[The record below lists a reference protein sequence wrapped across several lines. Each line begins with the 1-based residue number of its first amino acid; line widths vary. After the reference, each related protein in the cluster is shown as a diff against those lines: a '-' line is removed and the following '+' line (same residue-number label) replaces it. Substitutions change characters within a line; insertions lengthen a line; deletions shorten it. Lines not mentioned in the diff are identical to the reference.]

1 MRQMTFR
8 ALRGV
13 SAVTLVMALGACTGL
28 NMRLGESGSPSGVD
42 VTIIPLDRNA
52 VSQDLSVTGNL
63 AVGRP
68 LSELRASLSEYE
80 IGPGDVLDIRIPNL
94 VLSSTGGQTSQALGI
109 GVNDQGYTVAS
120 DGTVFVPFAG
130 VLKAGGKTLR
140 EFQAEV
146 SAGLRKFLRTPQ
158 VIVSI
163 RAFRSQRVLIAG
175 HVPRPGYQ
183 FLTDVPVTVVGGLSA
198 AGAAITAE
206 QGSGVRLAA
215 TRNTS
220 QRQTLDGDYT
230 RVTLS
235 RQGRQYQLDLANM
248 LQKGDLS
255 RDVPLRNGDVV
266 YVPPIQRDYAFVL
279 GQVRQQAL
287 MQITIDRTSLA
298 EVLTAAGGL
307 DQSSANGER
316 VYVIRGG
323 LERPVVYQ
331 LNADRADAFLLADAF
346 TVQPRDV
353 IYVAEA
359 GISRW
364 NRFLRQL
371 LPTVQ
376 TLLTGA
382 IVADRVDSIQED

>member
-1 MRQMTFR
+1 MT
-8 ALRGV
+8 
-13 SAVTLVMALGACTGL
+13 
-28 NMRLGESGSPSGVD
+28 
-42 VTIIPLDRNA
+42 
-52 VSQDLSVTGNL
+52 
-63 AVGRP
+63 
-68 LSELRASLSEYE
+68 
-80 IGPGDVLDIRIPNL
+80 
-94 VLSSTGGQTSQALGI
+94 
-109 GVNDQGYTVAS
+109 
-120 DGTVFVPFAG
+120 
-130 VLKAGGKTLR
+130 
-140 EFQAEV
+140 
-146 SAGLRKFLRTPQ
+146 AGLRQFLRTPQ
-158 VIVSI
+158 VIVSL
-163 RAFRSQRVLIAG
+163 REFRSQRALIAG
-175 HVPRPGYQ
+175 HVPQPGYQ
-183 FLTDVPVTVVGGLSA
+183 YLTDVPVTVVGGLSA

-206 QGSGVRLAA
+206 QGSGVRLAVA
-215 TRNTS
+215 RNGNS
-220 QRQTLDGDYT
+220 ARQSIEGDYT

-235 RQGRQYQLDLANM
+235 RDGQQYQMDLADM
-248 LQKGDLS
+248 LQRGDLS
-255 RDVPLRNGDVV
+255 RDVPLRSGDVV
-266 YVPPIQRDYAFVL
+266 YVPPIKRDYAFVL

-287 MQITIDRTSLA
+287 MQITVDRTSLA

-307 DQSSANGER
+307 DQASANGER

-323 LERPVVYQ
+323 LELPVVYQ